1 MNYKHK
7 SSNHLQSFA
16 AQHKPW
22 DQPGIKASPT
32 TRQNTTRA
40 PAYAHTYA
48 DVSAGVRWPSPA
60 LLPEQ
65 LLASVTACSSPGA
78 TIMYNSPLSFIKIII
93 RWGERRSLAVKWH
106 IWGQGESSFRD
117 GAALWVVAKPPH
129 AGWWGGRG
137 DGGREKARG
146 GGGGGSRGGGGAASA
161 DARRQTASPERHESC
176 RSLRQLSPS
185 PPPTPPPLPLPS
197 VKHTHA
203 LTHTHTH

>member
-146 GGGGGSRGGGGAASA
+146 GGGGGSRGGGVLPVQMPADRPPRLRDTRAAGAS
-161 DARRQTASPERHESC
+161 DS
-176 RSLRQLSPS
+176 SLHHPLQ
-185 PPPTPPPLPLPS
+185 LPLPS
-197 VKHTHA
+197 RCH
-203 LTHTHTH
+203 LWSTHTH